1 MNEKEF
7 LEELKSYSNIEKIIS
22 DYHWC
27 QLIEETNNEENL
39 DLYDDI
45 EAILYLVRDYIKAKN
60 V

>member
-27 QLIEETNNEENL
+27 QLIDETNNEENL

>member
-1 MNEKEF
+1 MNEKEL

-27 QLIEETNNEENL
+27 QLIDETNNEENL
-39 DLYDDI
+39 DLYDEI